1 VSLDRIARALALTSM
16 LGCAAA
22 FPVRAAD
29 ADKPVLSVV
38 TLAGEEMDLGRLRG
52 QVVVL
57 YFWATWCGPCLA
69 EMPELETFYSRYRK
83 RGVEVIA
90 LSQDRARDMNE
101 VHDMMQR
108 LRMTYPVAMV
118 HNASH
123 NSLGEQPAV
132 PVTYVI
138 DAYGAVRERMRPD
151 TLPLT
156 AQNLAR
162 IVDPLLAP
170 ANP

>member
-1 VSLDRIARALALTSM
+1 MLALGSM
-16 LGCAAA
+16 LACASAL
-22 FPVRAAD
+22 PVRAAE

-38 TLAGEEMDLGRLRG
+38 TLAGEEIDLGRLRG

-83 RGVEVIA
+83 RGVAVIA

-123 NSLGEQPAV
+123 NSLGEQRAV

-138 DAYGAVRERMRPD
+138 DASGAVRERMRPD

-156 AQNLAR
+156 ADKLAQ
-162 IVDPLLAP
+162 IVEPLLPP
-170 ANP
+170 ATTR